1 MNEAQL
7 TFLEVR
13 DSGKVRYHWGRVM
26 CRVYY
31 VRPAPGPPS
40 PLLCGGELLSS
51 STLYLQQIKKRESIF
66 KQALAVKG
74 LASSQFS
81 YTITGDI
88 NSIVKDKL
96 FVFSI
101 VHQQYTNNFLV
112 E

>member
-1 MNEAQL
+1 
-7 TFLEVR
+7 
-13 DSGKVRYHWGRVM
+13 M

-40 PLLCGGELLSS
+40 ALLCGGES

-66 KQALAVKG
+66 KQALSVKG

-81 YTITGDI
+81 YTITGDM
-88 NSIVKDKL
+88 NGIVKDKL
-96 FVFSI
+96 FVFLI
-101 VHQQYTNNFLV
+101 VHQQYTNNLLV